1 MNGLPAAMA
10 HNPQPVTVDAE
21 QYIARLRTQLAEAWG
36 QAQAQLALARE
47 EIAVRAA
54 RETDLERRIADLEA
68 TIAEHR
74 GTSTR
79 P

>member
-1 MNGLPAAMA
+1 ME
-10 HNPQPVTVDAE
+10 HNSRPITVDAE
-21 QYIARLRTQLAEAWG
+21 PYIARLRTQMAEAWG
-36 QAQAQLALARE
+36 HAQAALALAHE

-54 RETDLERRIADLEA
+54 READLERRIAELEA
-68 TIAEHR
+68 TIAELR

>member
-1 MNGLPAAMA
+1 ME
-10 HNPQPVTVDAE
+10 HNAESITVDAE
-21 QYIARLRTQLAEAWG
+21 PYIARLSAQMAEAWG
-36 QAQAQLALARE
+36 QTQAQLALARE

-54 RETDLERRIADLEA
+54 READLEQRIAKLEA
-68 TIAEHR
+68 TIAELR